1 MKSHPLLTPILYV
14 CCLFFLLSY
23 LTIATSTPRYNPV
36 ENIVVNCGS
45 PGSLKGDDDRYW
57 IGDKDSKFAPK
68 EEPNYKSNT
77 SVAQSQVSVGI
88 VPYMTARLSYWQFTY
103 VFPFTAGPKFVRLYF
118 YSDVYS
124 GFESSKDFFT
134 VNAGSFT
141 LLRNFSA
148 SILDQ
153 KDVYKEFCINVDENQ
168 KLNLTFI
175 PFTSTSMNYHAFIN
189 GIEIVSIPMDLYYKP
204 QGVIKGEEFVPVYV
218 GKPTP
223 IYIDYSMALE
233 MVYRLNV
240 GGGAIQAKEDTGMFR
255 EWSGDGEYL
264 LSGGFVPRDPS
275 LKPKYTKIPN
285 YTAPDAVY
293 QSAISMGPDRTKNMQ
308 SNLTWGLLVDTGFN
322 YLVRLHFC
330 EIESEIHASGTREFY
345 IYIDYQ
351 LAEER
356 ADVLL
361 WTDDNDTPYYKDYV
375 VMIKNKGNDTH
386 LLSIDL
392 HSRLDA
398 DLIDAILNG
407 VEVFKLSDSDN
418 NLAIAAPLLDQQQP
432 AGAANESKSKKTTT
446 FIAIGSVLGLLV
458 VLTLV
463 CCMVLCILKK
473 TKHYGSYHPLAKW
486 WRWSRP
492 DPYKRDFS
500 RRTASPLP
508 GELCCYFRLDEIK
521 TATNNF
527 NEDLIV
533 GVGGFGNV
541 YKGMIEQGN
550 MMVAIK
556 RMKQESRQ
564 GALEFMTEIKMLS
577 QLRHVH
583 LVSLIGYCDDEGEM
597 ILVYEYMANG
607 TLHHHLYDTPNDP
620 LTWKQR
626 LQICI
631 GAARGLHHLHTSTK
645 HPIIHRDVKTTNILL
660 DEKWVSKVSDF
671 GLSKMGLDNTAIS
684 TLVKGTWGYLD
695 PNYARRQ
702 QLTEKSDVYS
712 FGVVMFEVLCARK
725 ALNPKLQEEQR
736 NLASWA
742 QKCIDKG
749 TISKIIDP
757 YLMNKIVP
765 ECLKVY
771 VELAESCICDHGI
784 QRPTMN
790 DVMEKL
796 EFALELQEQAEAT
809 KDIGSKVVSFRV
821 ANANGAPWYNN
832 FYHGQVLESN
842 SETKLST
849 INTGLSYPDLDF
861 VNFSITSEDVSSCTK
876 NSSS

>member
-1 MKSHPLLTPILYV
+1 MKSHPMLTPILYV

-23 LTIATSTPRYNPV
+23 LTIATSTPLYNPV
-36 ENIVVNCGS
+36 ENVVVNCGS

-57 IGDKDSKFAPK
+57 IGDKGSKFAPT
-68 EEPNYKSNT
+68 EESNYKSNT

-103 VFPFTAGPKFVRLYF
+103 VFPVTPGPKFVRLYF
-118 YSDVYS
+118 YSAVYS

-134 VNAGSFT
+134 VKAGSFT

-148 SILDQ
+148 SIYTDSLDQ
-153 KDVYKEFCINVDENQ
+153 KNVYKEFCINVDENK

-189 GIEIVSIPMDLYYKP
+189 GIEIVSMPMDLYYKP
-204 QGVIKGEEFVPVYV
+204 QDVIKGEEFVPAYV
-218 GKPTP
+218 GQPKP

-240 GGGAIQAKEDTGMFR
+240 GGSAIQAKDDTGMFR
-255 EWSGDGEYL
+255 KWSEDRDYL

-293 QSAISMGPDRTKNMQ
+293 QSAISMGPDRTKNKQ
-308 SNLTWGLLVDTGFN
+308 SNLTWGLPVDTGFN

-361 WTDDNDTPYYKDYV
+361 WTDDNDTPYYKD
-375 VMIKNKGNDTH
+375 
-386 LLSIDL
+386 
-392 HSRLDA
+392 A

-418 NLAIAAPLLDQQQP
+418 NLAGANIAAPLLDQQP
-432 AGAANESKSKKTTT
+432 SGASNESKSKKTTI

-463 CCMVLCILKK
+463 CCMVLCKLKK

-486 WRWSRP
+486 WWWSRP
-492 DPYKRDFS
+492 DPYRKEFS
-500 RRTASPLP
+500 RRTASSLP
-508 GELCCYFRLDEIK
+508 GELCRYFRLDEIK

-527 NEDLIV
+527 NEDLII

-607 TLHHHLYDTPNDP
+607 TLRHHLYDTPNDP

-631 GAARGLHHLHTSTK
+631 GAASGLHHLHTSTK

-671 GLSKMGLDNTAIS
+671 GLSKMGLDNTAVS

-695 PNYARRQ
+695 PDYARCQ
-702 QLTEKSDVYS
+702 QLTQKSDVYS

-725 ALNPKLQEEQR
+725 ALNPKIQEEQR
-736 NLASWA
+736 NLAIWA
-742 QKCIDKG
+742 QKCIDRG

-757 YLMNKIVP
+757 YLTNKIVP

-809 KDIGSKVVSFRV
+809 NDTNSEVVSFRV
-821 ANANGAPWYNN
+821 ANANGDPWYNN

-849 INTGLSYPDLDF
+849 ISTGLSYPSLDS

>member
-1 MKSHPLLTPILYV
+1 MKSHPILTPILYI

-23 LTIATSTPRYNPV
+23 LTIATSTPIYNPV

-45 PGSLKGDDDRYW
+45 PGSLKGNGDRDW
-57 IGDKDSKFAPK
+57 IGDKGSKFAPT
-68 EEPNYKSNT
+68 EEPNHKSKT
-77 SVAQSQVSVGI
+77 SEAQSQVSVET

-103 VFPFTAGPKFVRLYF
+103 VFPVTPGPKFVRLYF

-134 VNAGSFT
+134 VKAGSFT

-148 SILDQ
+148 SIYTDSLDQ
-153 KDVYKEFCINVDENQ
+153 KNVYKEFCINVDENK

-189 GIEIVSIPMDLYYKP
+189 GIEIVSMPMDLYYKP
-204 QGVIKGEEFVPVYV
+204 QDVIKGEEFVPVYV
-218 GKPTP
+218 GQPNP

-240 GGGAIQAKEDTGMFR
+240 GGSAIQAKDDTGMFR
-255 EWSGDGEYL
+255 KWSADRDYL
-264 LSGGFVPRDPS
+264 FSGGFVPRDPS

-293 QSAISMGPDRTKNMQ
+293 QSALSMGPDRTKNMQ

-322 YLVRLHFC
+322 FLVRLHFC

-418 NLAIAAPLLDQQQP
+418 NLAGAKIAAPLLDQQP
-432 AGAANESKSKKTTT
+432 SGASNESKSKKTTI

-463 CCMVLCILKK
+463 CCMVLCKLKK
-473 TKHYGSYHPLAKW
+473 TKHY
-486 WRWSRP
+486 RRE
-492 DPYKRDFS
+492 FS
-500 RRTASPLP
+500 RRSASSLP
-508 GELCCYFRLDEIK
+508 GELCRYFRLAEIK

-527 NEDLIV
+527 NEDLII

-541 YKGMIEQGN
+541 YKGLIEQGN
-550 MMVAIK
+550 V
-556 RMKQESRQ
+556 
-564 GALEFMTEIKMLS
+564 
-577 QLRHVH
+577 
-583 LVSLIGYCDDEGEM
+583 
-597 ILVYEYMANG
+597 
-607 TLHHHLYDTPNDP
+607 
-620 LTWKQR
+620 
-626 LQICI
+626 
-631 GAARGLHHLHTSTK
+631 
-645 HPIIHRDVKTTNILL
+645 
-660 DEKWVSKVSDF
+660 
-671 GLSKMGLDNTAIS
+671 
-684 TLVKGTWGYLD
+684 
-695 PNYARRQ
+695 
-702 QLTEKSDVYS
+702 
-712 FGVVMFEVLCARK
+712 
-725 ALNPKLQEEQR
+725 
-736 NLASWA
+736 
-742 QKCIDKG
+742 
-749 TISKIIDP
+749 
-757 YLMNKIVP
+757 
-765 ECLKVY
+765 
-771 VELAESCICDHGI
+771 
-784 QRPTMN
+784 
-790 DVMEKL
+790 
-796 EFALELQEQAEAT
+796 
-809 KDIGSKVVSFRV
+809 
-821 ANANGAPWYNN
+821 
-832 FYHGQVLESN
+832 
-842 SETKLST
+842 
-849 INTGLSYPDLDF
+849 
-861 VNFSITSEDVSSCTK
+861 
-876 NSSS
+876 